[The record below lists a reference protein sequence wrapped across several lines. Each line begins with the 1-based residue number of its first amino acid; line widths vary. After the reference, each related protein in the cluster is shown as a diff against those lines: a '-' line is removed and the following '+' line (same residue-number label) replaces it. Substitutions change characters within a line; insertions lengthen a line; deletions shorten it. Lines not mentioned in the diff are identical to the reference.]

1 MIKYFDFEKAVEQI
15 DYKIKELQDSDDAE
29 NSKTIDKLNIEKKN
43 IITKIYSN
51 LNSWQKVQI
60 ARHPDRPHTTDY
72 INNIFSNFIPLSGDK
87 KFGEDAAIICGL

>member
-72 INNIFSNFIPLSGDK
+72 INNIFL
-87 KFGEDAAIICGL
+87 

>member
-1 MIKYFDFEKAVEQI
+1 MLALATLINV
-15 DYKIKELQDSDDAE
+15 
-29 NSKTIDKLNIEKKN
+29 NKN

-87 KFGEDAAIICGL
+87 KFGEDSAIVVEWEK